1 MSHEDSTPVSWEII
15 LKYFDGLTDIQKQQF
30 AALYD
35 AYYQW
40 NTQINVV
47 SRKDFHLFYERHVLH
62 SLAIATIVD
71 FEDGTSILDVGTGG
85 GFPGIPLAILYPNC
99 QFHLV
104 DSIGKKIKVAK
115 GVAETIGL
123 TNVTAVQGRMEQGTE
138 TYDVIVTR
146 AVARLGQL
154 KHWLFRKLKSKSK
167 KSVKGLICLKGG
179 DLTEEIIEAKV
190 KANLYNISDSFEEE
204 FFETKKVVWIPK
216 L

>member
-1 MSHEDSTPVSWEII
+1 MNLEDSTPVSWEVI
-15 LKYFDGLTDIQKQQF
+15 LKYFSDLTDVQKEQF
-30 AALYD
+30 AALYN
-35 AYYQW
+35 AYLEW

-62 SLAIATIVD
+62 SLAIATVVD

-99 QFHLV
+99 KFRLV
-104 DSIGKKIKVAK
+104 DSIGKKIKVAN
-115 GVAETIGL
+115 GIAEAIGL

-154 KHWLFRKLKSKSK
+154 KHWLFRKLNSKSK
-167 KSVKGLICLKGG
+167 KSVTGLICLKGG

-204 FFETKKVVWIPK
+204 FFETKKVVWVPK
-216 L
+216 F